1 MIACVI
7 KFYATGYYGY
17 FRNQLLMS
25 IARMNK
31 EAGTHLP
38 HLFFIDHALALVPWQ
53 WSCLQ
58 VLSDFPKSKKVLL
71 TGVFLL
77 LPSLLPSL
85 VFSSTATLTP
95 EGHSCCQK
103 VTVEVTFVG
112 IFCDWQ
118 YFYRM
123 LLDFMLT
130 SMESTS

>member
-1 MIACVI
+1 M
-7 KFYATGYYGY
+7 T
-17 FRNQLLMS
+17 
-25 IARMNK
+25 K

-58 VLSDFPKSKKVLL
+58 VLSDFPKSQKSTSYTVSN

-112 IFCDWQ
+112 IFCDCQ
-118 YFYRM
+118 FFLQDAVGLYADLNGIYILTENPLAELQPECVDGCVYR
-123 LLDFMLT
+123 
-130 SMESTS
+130 

>member
-58 VLSDFPKSKKVLL
+58 VLSDFPKS
-71 TGVFLL
+71 
-77 LPSLLPSL
+77 
-85 VFSSTATLTP
+85 
-95 EGHSCCQK
+95 QK
-103 VTVEVTFVG
+103 
-112 IFCDWQ
+112 
-118 YFYRM
+118 
-123 LLDFMLT
+123 
-130 SMESTS
+130 STSYRRVSPLALFASLPGLLIDGHIDAGGAQLLSKSYR